1 MTSPKSIVC
10 LILAALFAGF
20 VGGCEQSPQKHPNVL
35 ILFTDDQRFDTV
47 HALGNDEIQTPSLDK
62 LVAEGVSFTQA
73 HIMGGYNGAVCAPSR
88 ARLLTGR
95 HAFGIVRSGSYFRPD
110 DVLMPEW
117 FAQHGYQTFAT
128 GKWHHSRAAFAG
140 AFSAGD
146 NIFFGGMHWP
156 QDGGHAHPLL
166 NHFDPDGEYPEDRK
180 FAAEKFSSEMYAD
193 AAIDFL
199 ARQKADDAPFFA
211 YVSFTSPHDPRMAPE
226 KFSQRYDP
234 EQITLPANFMAE
246 HPFDNGDLRLRDEQL
261 LPWPRTPEAI
271 RKEIAAYYAMITEVD
286 AQIGRILEALEAS
299 GQKDNTIIVMA
310 GDNGLAVGQHGLLGK
325 QNLYNHSVRVPL
337 IFAGPGL
344 PKNTRRNQF
353 AYLYDIFPTVSDLAG
368 LPNPGTTQG
377 LSLRSVIAD
386 QNAALRENAFFLY
399 QNFQRGVQT
408 RDGWKMIKYL
418 IDDVETTQLF
428 DLNNDPF
435 ETSNLAE
442 NPNFAAKRAEVQ
454 TVLAGEM
461 RRLGDELDV
470 TAPRWGKPEPR
481 KLTAPHQAVGAA
493 VELAA
498 QPHSRYAASGA
509 KALVDGELGQL
520 KFRQGGWLGFEQD
533 DLDVV
538 IDLGEVKTIQKVA
551 VSFLQN
557 IPAWIFGPKQVTI
570 EISADGQNYEP
581 ILAQSEL
588 ASDAELEVQEFEIAQ
603 LDKQARFIR
612 VRAENVG
619 VCPDWHPGAGSKAWL
634 FVDEVRVD

>member
-1 MTSPKSIVC
+1 
-10 LILAALFAGF
+10 
-20 VGGCEQSPQKHPNVL
+20 
-35 ILFTDDQRFDTV
+35 
-47 HALGNDEIQTPSLDK
+47 
-62 LVAEGVSFTQA
+62 
-73 HIMGGYNGAVCAPSR
+73 
-88 ARLLTGR
+88 
-95 HAFGIVRSGSYFRPD
+95 
-110 DVLMPEW
+110 
-117 FAQHGYQTFAT
+117 
-128 GKWHHSRAAFAG
+128 
-140 AFSAGD
+140 
-146 NIFFGGMHWP
+146 MHWP

-386 QNAALRENAFFLY
+386 QNAALRENAFFS
-399 QNFQRGVQT
+399 
-408 RDGWKMIKYL
+408 IK
-418 IDDVETTQLF
+418 IF
-428 DLNNDPF
+428 
-435 ETSNLAE
+435 S
-442 NPNFAAKRAEVQ
+442 AACKHGM
-454 TVLAGEM
+454 AG
-461 RRLGDELDV
+461 
-470 TAPRWGKPEPR
+470 K
-481 KLTAPHQAVGAA
+481 
-493 VELAA
+493 
-498 QPHSRYAASGA
+498 
-509 KALVDGELGQL
+509 
-520 KFRQGGWLGFEQD
+520 
-533 DLDVV
+533 
-538 IDLGEVKTIQKVA
+538 
-551 VSFLQN
+551 
-557 IPAWIFGPKQVTI
+557 
-570 EISADGQNYEP
+570 
-581 ILAQSEL
+581 
-588 ASDAELEVQEFEIAQ
+588 
-603 LDKQARFIR
+603 
-612 VRAENVG
+612 
-619 VCPDWHPGAGSKAWL
+619 
-634 FVDEVRVD
+634 